1 MKDKINNNYIKNEN
15 PYNKYKETVNNDI
28 LKLYYQYNHLKN
40 IYRQGW
46 LTSLLGME
54 YKDKSESIADHSW
67 SVTMLA
73 ISVIEKYDL
82 DYNIEKCMKLSL
94 VHEIG
99 EIYAGD
105 FIPNSISK
113 EEKHKL
119 ESDAVDKLFVDIEF
133 KNDFKELWNEY
144 ENCESEEAK
153 FIKQL
158 DKLECIIQASC
169 YGLNSKYISGADKIK
184 LPCLIEILEEVIK
197 ISENNE
203 VPLFMRNGKTGK

>member
-1 MKDKINNNYIKNEN
+1 MKDEINNNYIKNEN
-15 PYNKYKETVNNDI
+15 PYNKYKGIIHNDV

-46 LTSLLGME
+46 LTSLIGMD
-54 YKDKSESIADHSW
+54 YKDKAESIADHSW
-67 SVTMLA
+67 AVTMLA
-73 ISVIEKYDL
+73 ISVIEKYRL
-82 DYNIEKCMKLSL
+82 EYNIEKCMKLSL
-94 VHEIG
+94 VHELG

-119 ESDAVDKLFVDIEF
+119 ESDAVDKLFNNIEF
-133 KNDFKELWNEY
+133 ENDFKQLWEEY
-144 ENCESEEAK
+144 ENCLSKEAE
-153 FIKQL
+153 FIKQI

-184 LPCLIEILEEVIK
+184 LPCLIEILDEVVEVSK
-197 ISENNE
+197 NNE
-203 VPLFMRNGKTGK
+203 LPLFMRNGKV

>member
-1 MKDKINNNYIKNEN
+1 MKDEINNNYIKNEN
-15 PYNKYKETVNNDI
+15 PYNKYKGIIHNDV

-46 LTSLLGME
+46 LTSLIGMD
-54 YKDKSESIADHSW
+54 YKDKAESIADHSW

-82 DYNIEKCMKLSL
+82 AYNIEKCMKLSL
-94 VHEIG
+94 VHELG

-119 ESDAVDKLFVDIEF
+119 ESDAVDKLFTNIEF
-133 KNDFKELWNEY
+133 ENDFKQLWEEY
-144 ENCESEEAK
+144 ENCLSKEAE
-153 FIKQL
+153 FIKQI

-184 LPCLIEILEEVIK
+184 LPCLMEILDEVVEVSK
-197 ISENNE
+197 NNKL
-203 VPLFMRNGKTGK
+203 PLFMRNGKV

>member
-15 PYNKYKETVNNDI
+15 PYNKYKGLVNNDI

-46 LTSLLGME
+46 LTSLIGME
-54 YKDKSESIADHSW
+54 HKDKAESIADHSW

-73 ISVIEKYDL
+73 LSIIEKYGL
-82 DYNIEKCMKLSL
+82 DYNLEKCMKLSL
-94 VHEIG
+94 VHELG

-119 ESDAVDKLFVDIEF
+119 ESEAVDKLFVDIEF
-133 KNDFKELWNEY
+133 NNDFKNLWDEY
-144 ENCESEEAK
+144 ENCTSKEAD
-153 FIKQL
+153 FIKQI

-184 LPCLIEILEEVIK
+184 LPCLIEILEEVLK
-197 ISENNE
+197 ISKDNE
-203 VPLFMRNGKTGK
+203 LPLFMKK